1 MTGRC
6 WQTDAGQAPAALVAA
21 ALAGCAEQADPA
33 TQAEKRAVSE
43 DRATFAAAAGPL
55 CGMMISGRMT
65 PARICVAPEIDAFC
79 PAWAESNANV
89 LGAMGIV
96 PKPSVRINVKPTCSV
111 PVIATPKS

>member
-43 DRATFAAAAGPL
+43 DRATFAAAARGGPRRAAAPCVREGERAL
-55 CGMMISGRMT
+55 RWTIHQLRRTAASAAIIDWAIARKCKARFERA
-65 PARICVAPEIDAFC
+65 ARIPFDGEV
-79 PAWAESNANV
+79 
-89 LGAMGIV
+89 G
-96 PKPSVRINVKPTCSV
+96 
-111 PVIATPKS
+111 